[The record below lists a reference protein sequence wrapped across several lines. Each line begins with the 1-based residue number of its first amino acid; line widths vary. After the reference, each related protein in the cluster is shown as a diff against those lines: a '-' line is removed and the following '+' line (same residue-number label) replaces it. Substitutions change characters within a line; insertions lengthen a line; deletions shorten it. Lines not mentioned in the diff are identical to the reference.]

1 MKLTER
7 LLQEI
12 DALETA
18 RRTKSD
24 MDDYMHDFV
33 SYTSQE
39 VLEALKMARMEIIR
53 LQVKEVAKNGQVNHT
68 AIPA

>member
-24 MDDYMHDFV
+24 MDDYMHDFA

-53 LQVKEVAKNGQVNHT
+53 LQVKEVAKNEQFPRT
-68 AIPA
+68 A